1 MLRRVRL
8 LTVLCAPGDG
18 DPDRPPPGSLNVSG
32 TLKSNDE
39 NGFLATVSWSLRF
52 PERADSPIT
61 ISGKHQLDFTVTR
74 PIAEDDAKYY
84 AEINA
89 VILVYPYLRQL
100 IDDLSTKSLGR
111 SIMIP
116 PLDVP
121 RFAED
126 RRNEK
131 QESEPRNDLATGAD
145 LDAQEVTR

>member
-1 MLRRVRL
+1 
-8 LTVLCAPGDG
+8 
-18 DPDRPPPGSLNVSG
+18 
-32 TLKSNDE
+32 
-39 NGFLATVSWSLRF
+39 
-52 PERADSPIT
+52 
-61 ISGKHQLDFTVTR
+61 LDFTVTR

-121 RFAED
+121 RFTED